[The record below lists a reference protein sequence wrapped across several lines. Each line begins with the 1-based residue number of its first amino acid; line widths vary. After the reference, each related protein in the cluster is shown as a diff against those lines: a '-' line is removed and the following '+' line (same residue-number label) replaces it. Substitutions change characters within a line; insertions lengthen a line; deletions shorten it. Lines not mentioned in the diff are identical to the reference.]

1 MLIWDNA
8 HKNIGLIPVNNLAN
22 AAYEMFEQFIAI
34 WIIRNYTLTCD
45 KRANILFDNFIKFK
59 ICFIFQLLH
68 NYIASYWR

>member
-34 WIIRNYTLTCD
+34 
-45 KRANILFDNFIKFK
+45 
-59 ICFIFQLLH
+59 
-68 NYIASYWR
+68 